1 MIEVKNLTKNY
12 DGYQAVS
19 NVDLI
24 AKPGKITILLGPN
37 GAGKSTTIKSIA
49 NLVAFDGEIKI
60 CGYYNDSIEAK
71 KCFGY
76 VPETPV
82 LYDVLTVWEH
92 IEFIG
97 SAYRIENYQEI
108 ANEYL
113 ELFKLQGKRNNLAK
127 ELSKGMRQ
135 KLSMLLALMIQPRAL
150 LVDEPMIGLDP
161 SSIEKVLEIFKR
173 MKEQNCAI
181 LISTHIIDI
190 IDDIFDEAYIMDKG
204 KIVNHVTKENLQN
217 ESLKEYFFESTDG
230 NEE

>member
-1 MIEVKNLTKNY
+1 MIEVMNLTKNY

-60 CGYYNDSIEAK
+60 CGYFNDSIEAK

-127 ELSKGMRQ
+127 EL
-135 KLSMLLALMIQPRAL
+135 L
-150 LVDEPMIGLDP
+150 
-161 SSIEKVLEIFKR
+161 
-173 MKEQNCAI
+173 
-181 LISTHIIDI
+181 
-190 IDDIFDEAYIMDKG
+190 Y
-204 KIVNHVTKENLQN
+204 
-217 ESLKEYFFESTDG
+217 
-230 NEE
+230 

>member
-1 MIEVKNLTKNY
+1 MIEVMNLTKNY

-60 CGYYNDSIEAK
+60 CGYFNDSIEAK

>member
-1 MIEVKNLTKNY
+1 MIEVMNLTKNY

-19 NVDLI
+19 NVDII

-60 CGYYNDSIEAK
+60 CGYFNDSIEAK